1 MNPMTVGLGAL
12 IVAYGCYTAYARVK
26 APHRFHKLDAM
37 KKFWGESAGL
47 AIHFVGYTVV
57 PIVVGIAMIIAG
69 INGLSIIDV
78 IKA

>member
-26 APHRFHKLDAM
+26 APHQFHKLDAM

-69 INGLSIIDV
+69 MSGLSIIEV
-78 IKA
+78 MKA

>member
-1 MNPMTVGLGAL
+1 MNPMTVWLGAL

-26 APHRFHKLDAM
+26 APHQFHKLDAM

-69 INGLSIIDV
+69 MSGLSIIEV
-78 IKA
+78 MKA